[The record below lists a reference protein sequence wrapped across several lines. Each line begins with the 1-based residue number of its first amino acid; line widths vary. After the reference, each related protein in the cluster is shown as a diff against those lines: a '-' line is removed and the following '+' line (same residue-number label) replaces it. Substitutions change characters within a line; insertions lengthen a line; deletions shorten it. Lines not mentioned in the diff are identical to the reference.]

1 MSVRY
6 RPVGWNRNKLI
17 YDAVL
22 IAGVAFY
29 LISYMR
35 LAPPGRPPTAQL
47 DYQSLIIRAY
57 ASCAFI
63 LLSLVLMIGPL
74 ARLDTR
80 FLPLLYNRR
89 HFGVIT
95 CTVAVAHVMAVFDWY
110 LAFSPL
116 DPWAALF
123 VVDVRFGEV
132 DTFPFVPFGI
142 AAFLILLVLAATSH
156 DFWLSFLTPP
166 VWKSIHMSIY
176 AAYALVVLHIG
187 FGSLLD
193 SRNPGFAIVAGV
205 SVTALISLH
214 LAAAWRERA
223 KEKRQPTMADEAPW
237 FEIGPISRI
246 PKGRAITVHLPDGHA
261 VAVFRSGNEI
271 SAISNV
277 CAHQN
282 GPLGEGK
289 VIKGRVICPWHG
301 FEYCLRD
308 GRAPAPFTERIS
320 TFKLRLAGDN
330 LQVDPRPLPPGT
342 DVEPVAFPDAL
353 R

>member
-1 MSVRY
+1 MSATY
-6 RPVGWNRNKLI
+6 RPVGWTRNKLV

-22 IAGVAFY
+22 LAAIALY
-29 LISYMR
+29 LVSYMR
-35 LAPPGRPPTAQL
+35 LAPSARPADSLL
-47 DYQSLIIRAY
+47 DAQSLAIRAY

-95 CTVAVAHVMAVFDWY
+95 CLVAAAHVKAVFDWY

-116 DPWAALF
+116 DPFVALL
-123 VVDVRFGEV
+123 VVDNGFG
-132 DTFPFVPFGI
+132 DLRTLPFLPFGM

-166 VWKSIHMSIY
+166 VWKSLHLMVY
-176 AAYALVVLHIG
+176 AAYGLIILHVG
-187 FGSLLD
+187 FGSLQD
-193 SRNPGFAIVAGV
+193 ARNPGFTILAGL
-205 SVTALISLH
+205 SVTALFGLH
-214 LAAAWRERA
+214 LAAAWRERRKDRA
-223 KEKRQPTMADEAPW
+223 FPPEAADPPW
-237 FEIGPISRI
+237 VEIGPPGRI
-246 PKGRAITVHLPDGHA
+246 RKGRAITVPLPDGHS
-261 VAVFRSGNEI
+261 VAVFRSGDEI

-282 GPLGEGK
+282 GPLGEGR
-289 VIKGRVICPWHG
+289 VIKGKVICPWHG

-308 GRAPAPFTERIS
+308 GRAPPPYTERVA
-320 TFKLRLAGDN
+320 TYRLSLIGER
-330 LQVDPRPLPPGT
+330 LLLDPRPLPAGT
-342 DVEPVAFPDAL
+342 DVEPVQLPEGM